1 MSDLGNVD
9 RETIQNMNAQ
19 IIEEFRA
26 NGGEVGGMF
35 AGVPMILVH
44 HVGAKSGK
52 KRLSPLACLSVGGRL
67 FVFASKGGSPE
78 HPAWFLNLMANPDV
92 TVEFGPDEFPVRAKL
107 PEETER
113 DEIYAKQASLQP
125 QFDEYQRKTTRKI
138 PVVELVRR

>member
-9 RETIQNMNAQ
+9 REKIQNMNPQ

-26 NGGEVGGMF
+26 NGGKVGGMF

-44 HVGAKSGK
+44 HIGAKSGK
-52 KRLSPLACLSVGGRL
+52 KRISPLACLADGGRL

-78 HPAWFLNLMANPDV
+78 HPAWFHNLIANPNV
-92 TVEFGPDEFPVRAKL
+92 TVEFGTDKFPVRAKL
-107 PEETER
+107 LQETER

-125 QFDEYQRKTTRKI
+125 QFDEYQRKTARKI